1 MRLPC
6 ENIHDFINGI
16 KHHYSVTTDD
26 HYEQGKAITL
36 YNDYNECDFRIENI
50 IRFNEHVVLSLK
62 KIEGSEYERDV
73 HSTYYG
79 MTNPLD

>member
-6 ENIHDFINGI
+6 ENIDDFIHGI

-36 YNDYNECDFRIENI
+36 YNDYKECDF
-50 IRFNEHVVLSLK
+50 S
-62 KIEGSEYERDV
+62 D
-73 HSTYYG
+73 
-79 MTNPLD
+79 